1 MDKRKILLIEDDF
14 FIRDLYNRIL
24 GQVGFEMILAED
36 GIQGLEL
43 SKVKPDL
50 ILLDIMLP
58 KMNGLEVLKRIK
70 EAPDIA
76 KIPVLLL
83 TNLGQAEIIK
93 RAFELGA
100 SGYLLKLDTSPAQLV
115 AHANNFI
122 ANPTFR
128 MDFGHIDLD

>member
-70 EAPDIA
+70 EAPDTA

-83 TNLGQAEIIK
+83 TNLGQAEIVK
-93 RAFELGA
+93 KAFELGA

-115 AHANNFI
+115 VHANNFI